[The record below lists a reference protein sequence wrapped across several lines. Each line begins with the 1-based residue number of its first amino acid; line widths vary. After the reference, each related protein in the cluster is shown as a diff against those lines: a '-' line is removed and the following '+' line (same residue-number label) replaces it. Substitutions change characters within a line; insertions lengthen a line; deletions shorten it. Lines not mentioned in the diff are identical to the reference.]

1 MTICLC
7 HGGIC
12 KLSLRC
18 SCPPPPHAHTRTRT
32 IRLSILTSQC
42 DGARNQIS
50 TFSLFELNSMFTGSL
65 FGYSPS
71 KKGTAYSFE
80 SAEEPSTHDF
90 FSVSPVD
97 STPFGQSRVQKW
109 TESALLNPPPETQ
122 NESSWARQ
130 TARAQYAS
138 AQAENERLKQQVQE
152 AQKVRAAEG
161 ARRRALDKQLS
172 FNQKSVHALAQIN
185 RQLSDSCQAL
195 KAQHNEEVARFKIDT
210 GKVPLPG
217 LSLPRPPPPP
227 PAMSTE
233 CLVQRTLLLR
243 P

>member
-1 MTICLC
+1 
-7 HGGIC
+7 
-12 KLSLRC
+12 
-18 SCPPPPHAHTRTRT
+18 
-32 IRLSILTSQC
+32 
-42 DGARNQIS
+42 
-50 TFSLFELNSMFTGSL
+50 MFTGSL

-217 LSLPRPPPPP
+217 LSLPPPPPP
-227 PAMSTE
+227 PPPCPPNALSNE
-233 CLVQRTLLLR
+233 HFCSDRNFWG
-243 P
+243 PN